1 MFKGNKPAIAIA
13 MTALVVAMAGGA
25 FAAATIGTDDLRDGA
40 VTKKKI
46 AKRAVDSSRIAN
58 ESIQANRIKDAAI
71 STNKLR
77 NAAVTGTKLAFGS
90 VNSAAIKSDAITSEK
105 LADDSVTGTTLAR
118 VFRRSEQAGV
128 ENGDVASVSAECN
141 EGETLLSGGGSW
153 AGNSAGLILR
163 ASAPSATGD
172 AWTVSGQNA
181 SGGIKQLVATALC
194 LGETPD

>member
-1 MFKGNKPAIAIA
+1 

-46 AKRAVDSSRIAN
+46 AKRSVDSSRIAN

-71 STNKLR
+71 GTNKLR
-77 NAAVTGTKLAFGS
+77 DAAVTGTKLAFGS
-90 VNSAAIKSDAITSEK
+90 VNSAAIKSERSPP
-105 LADDSVTGTTLAR
+105 
-118 VFRRSEQAGV
+118 RRSPRTRSPARPWRGSSVAASRQGV
-128 ENGDVASVSAECN
+128 ENNDVVSVSAECN
-141 EGETLLSGGGSW
+141 EGETLLSGGGAW

-163 ASAPSATGD
+163 SSAPSATGD

-181 SGGIKQLVATALC
+181 SGGIKQLIATALC
-194 LGETPD
+194 LGERPG